1 MWDKGGEEMVGWGSR
16 NHSGPECIS
25 RTLLLGWMLHNETFE
40 ARCGM
45 VQLLRHEPVTEYEL
59 RDPGGQAIGQ
69 VIQPAGTPRTGVGA
83 ETVLVIRSPRPADHR
98 EISSAA

>member
-1 MWDKGGEEMVGWGSR
+1 MGEKWLAVGSR
-16 NHSGPECIS
+16 NHSGPERIS

-40 ARCGM
+40 ARCGL

-59 RDPGGQAIGQ
+59 RDAAGQAIGQ
-69 VIQPAGTPRTGVGA
+69 VIRPIGTPRTGLGA
-83 ETVLVIRSPRPADHR
+83 ETVLLIRSSSAAGHR

>member
-1 MWDKGGEEMVGWGSR
+1 MWDKGGEERVGWGSR

-40 ARCGM
+40 ARWGM
-45 VQLLRHEPVTEYEL
+45 VQLLRHAPVTAYEL
-59 RDPGGQAIGQ
+59 RDAGGRTIGQ
-69 VIQPAGTPRTGVGA
+69 VIRPSGTPRMGLGA
-83 ETVLVIRSPRPADHR
+83 ETVLLIRSPRPAAQT

>member
-1 MWDKGGEEMVGWGSR
+1 
-16 NHSGPECIS
+16 
-25 RTLLLGWMLHNETFE
+25 
-40 ARCGM
+40 M